1 MQFALAAVALV
12 VQMFQV
18 LLVLQAVA
26 LVVTLR
32 VGHLLQTQS
41 QLELV
46 ELEQIL
52 LQMVQAE
59 LHHSMEWFLQAAAVA
74 VQLLILAV
82 AALVPQQL
90 ALDKLTQQFL
100 TQVRQLVVQE

>member
-59 LHHSMEWFLQAAAVA
+59 LHHSMEWFLQAVA
-74 VQLLILAV
+74 LVVELFLLAV
-82 AALVPQQL
+82 LALVPQQL
-90 ALDKLTQQFL
+90 ALDKLAQQFL